1 MVKNQESKIPQFYDI
16 LDEEL
21 DKTNEIFNV
30 VYNLAKVNGFI
41 NVETTKFELQERYLS
56 ATKVSSTKIFEVV
69 RPKEKSKFSLQSD
82 LAMSMS
88 RFIADNSDYN
98 NVIKLIQ
105 NGIVFRDRV
114 DNIPGYRREFRQILL
129 GTWGGRSQYYD
140 AEIIGISYKA
150 LSKFDVQI
158 SKIQL
163 SNHDLYNV
171 IKANAA
177 EEIRFSRK
185 KGMDHLKGYLSNI
198 DIQLIDYLYANND
211 LSVEK
216 VRDIS
221 NALENENARKEIL
234 KLIKISELLENYFE
248 LSENIVFSF
257 GNLDGTNHYSV
268 TNYRIYIKNDE
279 QDDILIADGGRID
292 NMTQKFNKN
301 KNFPGVCMGIGVQ
314 ILNNHIEYKN
324 KNKNI
329 KVLVDEDN
337 LEAIDLIKKIEL
349 HSAFDYSIYPFKINK
364 AKSFLKSKF
373 YETDDFIIVRDNIFH
388 LKFNDLTKKKII
400 ITEFERLGIK
410 YEIQQVRSKN
420 Q

>member
-177 EEIRFSRK
+177 EEIRF
-185 KGMDHLKGYLSNI
+185 
-198 DIQLIDYLYANND
+198 
-211 LSVEK
+211 
-216 VRDIS
+216 
-221 NALENENARKEIL
+221 
-234 KLIKISELLENYFE
+234 
-248 LSENIVFSF
+248 
-257 GNLDGTNHYSV
+257 
-268 TNYRIYIKNDE
+268 
-279 QDDILIADGGRID
+279 
-292 NMTQKFNKN
+292 
-301 KNFPGVCMGIGVQ
+301 
-314 ILNNHIEYKN
+314 
-324 KNKNI
+324 
-329 KVLVDEDN
+329 
-337 LEAIDLIKKIEL
+337 
-349 HSAFDYSIYPFKINK
+349 
-364 AKSFLKSKF
+364 
-373 YETDDFIIVRDNIFH
+373 
-388 LKFNDLTKKKII
+388 
-400 ITEFERLGIK
+400 
-410 YEIQQVRSKN
+410 
-420 Q
+420 